1 MSSTYETAFSL
12 RRALSDPEGELTP
25 ALPLPPAVTEEEL
38 RQFLASVHVVPG
50 PREELATY
58 CHHDFRRFVY
68 TYGLARGLSGVAL
81 ELGAN
86 PYFTTMLLRE
96 FTGLELVLAN
106 YFDASFATEGGR
118 AVQEVAFSDFST
130 GRPRNATL
138 EFWHFNIEARPFPFD
153 DDSFDVVLFCEI
165 LEHLLMDPVGVLRE
179 VKRVLR
185 PSGALILTTPNV
197 NRLEN
202 VTRMLEGR
210 NIYDPYSGYGPY
222 GRHNR
227 EYNKHEISL
236 LLDYLGFDVD
246 VLESAD
252 VHDNEA
258 ARYDSLES
266 LDALLG
272 SRRKDLGQYLFVRA
286 FSRPGGG
293 LKRPRFLYRS
303 YPAED
308 LEPPD

>member
-1 MSSTYETAFSL
+1 MNGTPRTSFSL
-12 RRALSDPEGELTP
+12 KRAVSDPEGELKP
-25 ALPLPPAVTEEEL
+25 RLPLPAAVTEEEL

-50 PREELATY
+50 PRDELAAY
-58 CHHDFRRFVY
+58 CHQDFRRFVY
-68 TYGLARGLSGVAL
+68 TYGLARDLSGVAL

-96 FTGLELVLAN
+96 FTDLELVLAN
-106 YFDASFATEGGR
+106 YFDESFPVDGDR
-118 AVQEVAFSDFST
+118 AAQDLVFSDFSS
-130 GRPRNATL
+130 GRERQVSL
-138 EFWHFNIEARPFPFD
+138 EFRHFNIETERFPFAD
-153 DDSFDVVLFCEI
+153 SSFDVVLFCEI
-165 LEHLLMDPVGVLRE
+165 LEHLLMDPVAVLRE

-202 VTRMLEGR
+202 VTRMLGGL

-227 EYNKHEISL
+227 EYNKHELSL
-236 LLDYLGFDVD
+236 LLDYVGFEFD

-252 VHDNEA
+252 VHENA
-258 ARYDSLES
+258 ATRYES
-266 LDALLG
+266 LASLDPLLEF
-272 SRRKDLGQYLFVRA
+272 RRADLGQYLFVRA
-286 FSRPGGG
+286 FSRRRGGE
-293 LKRPRFLYRS
+293 KRPRFLYRS
-303 YPAED
+303 YPPAE